1 VSARTIAVLVPTT
14 SRGRRLRGAADT
26 DLLRVL
32 LPSLLRTATWDGSL
46 AYRLYVGY
54 DAGDPY
60 FDTGG
65 AADVAAA
72 IRRLVGDR
80 PLALALRRCEGTAH
94 SPVAVWNHLFA
105 DAYAEGCDFFY
116 QLGDDLALETAGWAR
131 EFPAAL
137 MLNPV
142 EPGLAV
148 TGPVDRGHCLN
159 DGRLKLDVLTQSF
172 VSRRH
177 MEIFATYYPAA
188 FRNWWSDDWITR
200 VYAPEHLRP
209 AFHQTVYNTSRARQR
224 YDIDYGARERF
235 DAEVAR
241 GREQLARW
249 LAGRAAPP
257 PRGRRVIA
265 FGLWGD
271 KPLYTAGALR
281 NAEVART
288 LYPGWTCRFYV
299 GTTVPAPAVLALAA
313 QPNVEIIAMDERGD
327 HRGML
332 WRFLAAA
339 DETVDVAIFR
349 DADSRLSAR
358 ERAAVDEWLAG
369 DRDVHLMRDHPWHVA
384 PIMGGM
390 WGVRRGALWNIR
402 SLIAEHEPRRYFQT
416 DQDLLR
422 ARVFPLIAGRAHVHD
437 EFFEGRPFPVPRQGA
452 EFVGEGFDEHDRPR
466 DPEQARVLIAGL
478 GGDAAD
484 G

>member
-142 EPGLAV
+142 EPGLGV
-148 TGPVDRGHCLN
+148 TGPVDRGHCLD

-188 FRNWWSDDWITR
+188 FRNWWS
-200 VYAPEHLRP
+200 E
-209 AFHQTVYNTSRARQR
+209 SRS
-224 YDIDYGARERF
+224 
-235 DAEVAR
+235 
-241 GREQLARW
+241 
-249 LAGRAAPP
+249 
-257 PRGRRVIA
+257 
-265 FGLWGD
+265 
-271 KPLYTAGALR
+271 ALLLTT
-281 NAEVART
+281 ART
-288 LYPGWTCRFYV
+288 LTLSLEQLLMSGRPTRKSW
-299 GTTVPAPAVLALAA
+299 
-313 QPNVEIIAMDERGD
+313 QRGS
-327 HRGML
+327 
-332 WRFLAAA
+332 
-339 DETVDVAIFR
+339 TNT
-349 DADSRLSAR
+349 LSPVR
-358 ERAAVDEWLAG
+358 
-369 DRDVHLMRDHPWHVA
+369 
-384 PIMGGM
+384 
-390 WGVRRGALWNIR
+390 VRRYL
-402 SLIAEHEPRRYFQT
+402 S
-416 DQDLLR
+416 
-422 ARVFPLIAGRAHVHD
+422 
-437 EFFEGRPFPVPRQGA
+437 
-452 EFVGEGFDEHDRPR
+452 
-466 DPEQARVLIAGL
+466 PE
-478 GGDAAD
+478 
-484 G
+484 